1 MQQPAHYK
9 RPNRIERIKSQV
21 ISMSET
27 ARITLEL
34 IRTEGIDA
42 VTIRRLAAEMDVKSA
57 SLYYHFHN
65 KEEILVLAARHVLE
79 GVRGSGDPNVHW
91 REWLLD
97 NACTARA
104 ALLEYPDLVPT
115 LMRRHPLG
123 IGVVEH
129 EQAVVLLE
137 KQGMP
142 LGAIM
147 PVFDALES
155 LLYGS
160 VMYTTAVASDDRS
173 AEWRDHYPAMHR
185 AGLSAGLSPEDAFR
199 HAAAALIDGV
209 VAAVVVPQRNKKTR
223 EPNKR
228 TRQRAK
234 KAAQQNRTA

>member
-1 MQQPAHYK
+1 MEEPARYK
-9 RPNRIERIKSQV
+9 RPNRIERIKSQI

-27 ARITLEL
+27 ARVTLGL

-65 KEEILVLAARHVLE
+65 KEEILVLAARKVLE
-79 GVRGSGDPNVHW
+79 GVRGSGDPNLHW

-104 ALLEYPDLVPT
+104 ALLEYPELVPT

-123 IGVVEH
+123 IGVAEH

-147 PVFDALES
+147 PVFDTLES
-155 LLYGS
+155 LLYGN
-160 VMYTTAVASDDRS
+160 VMYTTAVASDNRS
-173 AEWRDHYPAMHR
+173 AEWRDHYPAMYR
-185 AGLSAGLSPEDAFR
+185 AGLSADLSPEEAFR
-199 HAAAALIDGV
+199 HAAGALIDGV
-209 VAAVVVPQRNKKTR
+209 VAAVIVPQRNEKTPR
-223 EPNKR
+223 RNTK
-228 TRQRAK
+228 TRQRTK
-234 KAAQQNRTA
+234 KASQRNTA

>member
-1 MQQPAHYK
+1 MAEPARYK
-9 RPNRIERIKSQV
+9 RPNRVERIKSQV

-34 IRTEGIDA
+34 IRSEGIDA
-42 VTIRRLAAEMDVKSA
+42 VTIRRLAAEMHVKSA

-65 KEEILVLAARHVLE
+65 KEEILVLAARKVLE
-79 GVRGSGDPNVHW
+79 GVRGSGDPNLHW

-104 ALLEYPDLVPT
+104 ALLEYPELVPT

-123 IGVVEH
+123 IGVAEH

-137 KQGMP
+137 AQGMP

-173 AEWRDHYPAMHR
+173 ADWQEHYPAMHR
-185 AGLSAGLSPEDAFR
+185 AGLSADLSPEDAFR
-199 HAAAALIDGV
+199 HAAGALIDGV
-209 VAAVVVPQRNKKTR
+209 VAAVVVPQRNKKTVL
-223 EPNKR
+223 R
-228 TRQRAK
+228 TEKTSQRTQK
-234 KAAQQNRTA
+234 GSRRSKTA

>member
-1 MQQPAHYK
+1 MVEPARYK

-65 KEEILVLAARHVLE
+65 KEEILVLAARRVLE
-79 GVRGSGDPNVHW
+79 GVRGSGDPDVHW
-91 REWLLD
+91 RDWLLD

-123 IGVVEH
+123 IGVAEH
-129 EQAVVLLE
+129 EQAVILLE

-160 VMYTTAVASDDRS
+160 VMYTTAVTSDDRS
-173 AEWRDHYPAMHR
+173 TEWQDQYPAMHR
-185 AGLSAGLSPEDAFR
+185 AGLSPAISREEAFR

-209 VAAVVVPQRNKKTR
+209 VAAVVVPQRNKQTPQRSKKVPRRSKT
-223 EPNKR
+223 
-228 TRQRAK
+228 A
-234 KAAQQNRTA
+234 